1 MSTNHGFVSRGC
13 FISTQINEWIKAWS
27 SIWLYQNYQ
36 NVFSVY
42 SVFQV
47 HLLMPTASDQQAEC
61 LLSPDRQHTVSE
73 QLESDVFNDISHY
86 TIISL
91 VNVHRIHMHS
101 ILLRPQF
108 QLTTIMQS
116 ERENYVETISKE
128 HKGKIIRGLRKE
140 SEPNPASVHGD
151 PAWLMWGGG
160 IRFWKWASLIPYD
173 LA

>member
-1 MSTNHGFVSRGC
+1 M
-13 FISTQINEWIKAWS
+13 
-27 SIWLYQNYQ
+27 WLYQNYQ

-73 QLESDVFNDISHY
+73 QLESDVFNNISHY

-108 QLTTIMQS
+108 QQLQLCS
-116 ERENYVETISKE
+116 L
-128 HKGKIIRGLRKE
+128 KGKIMLELFPKNTR
-140 SEPNPASVHGD
+140 
-151 PAWLMWGGG
+151 
-160 IRFWKWASLIPYD
+160 
-173 LA
+173 